1 MSNLSIFSRI
11 SPNFNKKIRP
21 KKDIKVIV
29 IHYTGM
35 QSEVE
40 AINLDEASF
49 ETLTH
54 RKQTNFDPFT
64 ESSEIAFADAS
75 YEYDRMITYTLSFP
89 EGPSNRFGPKNAC
102 VSAVNFLTR
111 QSIKDVPDDTL
122 FAFLNFLQASGI
134 PEKLSSDILTAYQE
148 SADFSL
154 IGQSLALEFA
164 AGSIEHVRGN
174 FFVINVK
181 TLNPFS
187 NQALEEM

>member
-1 MSNLSIFSRI
+1 MRLIALVCALI
-11 SPNFNKKIRP
+11 
-21 KKDIKVIV
+21 
-29 IHYTGM
+29 
-35 QSEVE
+35 
-40 AINLDEASF
+40 INLIMTGCVQQQDDIRECSGNQIKGWSKLLDEVSF

-111 QSIKDVPDDTL
+111 QSIKGVPDDTL